1 MVTSYCQWRR
11 ICQNTA
17 HTLLVLDTSAWS
29 LLQSCSTEAENEYE
43 ICVCSCCQVK
53 CPTSEPWHGATFF
66 RSSPTEAILVFDVV
80 KARVCDGTLMFTMM
94 RNVDGCSLD
103 RRITK
108 SRYTQRQGLMMA
120 NSGVPY
126 CNTQLS
132 RTATPKSL
140 L

>member
-1 MVTSYCQWRR
+1 M
-11 ICQNTA
+11 
-17 HTLLVLDTSAWS
+17 
-29 LLQSCSTEAENEYE
+29 
-43 ICVCSCCQVK
+43 
-53 CPTSEPWHGATFF
+53 
-66 RSSPTEAILVFDVV
+66 FDVV

-120 NSGVPY
+120 NIGVPY

-132 RTATPKSL
+132 RTAIPKSL